1 MHPYVF
7 FNQYGIVRRNGRH
20 LDLYNFLHTRK
31 NNIVDCHKKMK
42 NKKNMRNWSN
52 KFHDPHILV
61 HEQKMAWNIIA

>member
-42 NKKNMRNWSN
+42 NKKNMRN
-52 KFHDPHILV
+52 
-61 HEQKMAWNIIA
+61 